1 MSFRSKSIMASQF
14 IQNAERRALGQL
26 AEAGFTPSGLE
37 RYKLDRL
44 RELRAVI
51 ATLRLEGE
59 QEMLSPQPSA
69 QQRQRLNRAQ

>member
-1 MSFRSKSIMASQF
+1 MQFRSKSIMASQYF
-14 IQNAERRALGQL
+14 QEAERRPFREL

-51 ATLRLEGE
+51 ASLRLEGE
-59 QEMLSPQPSA
+59 QEMLAPQPPVPLP
-69 QQRQRLNRAQ
+69 RFTRAQ

>member
-1 MSFRSKSIMASQF
+1 MASQF
-14 IQNAERRALGQL
+14 YQEAERRALGQL

-59 QEMLSPQPSA
+59 QEMLSPPPA
-69 QQRQRLNRAQ
+69 QQQRLTRAQ

>member
-1 MSFRSKSIMASQF
+1 MASQYF
-14 IQNAERRALGQL
+14 QEAERSALAQM

-51 ATLRLEGE
+51 ATLRLESE
-59 QEMLSPQPSA
+59 QAMPTPLPPFGDVRVNHA
-69 QQRQRLNRAQ
+69 R

>member
-1 MSFRSKSIMASQF
+1 MASQF
-14 IQNAERRALGQL
+14 FQETERCALAQM

-51 ATLRLEGE
+51 ASLRLEGE
-59 QEMLSPQPSA
+59 QEMLSPQPPAPQPRFS
-69 QQRQRLNRAQ
+69 RAL

>member
-1 MSFRSKSIMASQF
+1 MASQF
-14 IQNAERRALGQL
+14 SPEAERTALAQM

-51 ATLRLEGE
+51 ATLRGE
-59 QEMLSPQPSA
+59 SDAAATAPGRSLDGM
-69 QQRQRLNRAQ
+69 RATHA